1 MNLKLL
7 ILDIDGILTDG
18 TKVYDIEHKPIYKR
32 FMCKDFTAIKR
43 FSAAGI
49 KVIMISGDN
58 WNRTMAEK
66 RNIDFYCT
74 REKGDGLDKSL
85 WLQEFKNTYKVVS
98 RFKKKY
104 PNYRYIG
111 ICIQP
116 FNSLVLNFQR
126 DSGILSEDQYAMI
139 NFENGSKKWVLTLL
153 NKGLIVDENQ
163 VIKEG
168 FGVFTSNN
176 FESILQEFH
185 KN

>member
-7 ILDIDGILTDG
+7 ILEIDGILTDG

-85 WLQEFKNTYKVVS
+85 WLQEFKNTYKVEYDEMMFVGDDY
-98 RFKKKY
+98 FDY
-104 PNYRYIG
+104 
-111 ICIQP
+111 QM
-116 FNSLVLNFQR
+116 FQR
-126 DSGILSEDQYAMI
+126 LTYTACPSDAPLTIKDSAFIKLK
-139 NFENGSKKWVLTLL
+139 SKGGEGCIVELYDICSTLNYL
-153 NKGLIVDENQ
+153 KSVNIEK
-163 VIKEG
+163 VIELDKLEQ
-168 FGVFTSNN
+168 TTA
-176 FESILQEFH
+176 EM
-185 KN
+185 KR

>member
-7 ILDIDGILTDG
+7 ILDIDGILTYW
-18 TKVYDIEHKPIYKR
+18 TKVYDVEHKPIYKR

-85 WLQEFKNTYKVVS
+85 WLQEFKNT
-98 RFKKKY
+98 
-104 PNYRYIG
+104 
-111 ICIQP
+111 
-116 FNSLVLNFQR
+116 
-126 DSGILSEDQYAMI
+126 
-139 NFENGSKKWVLTLL
+139 
-153 NKGLIVDENQ
+153 
-163 VIKEG
+163 
-168 FGVFTSNN
+168 
-176 FESILQEFH
+176 
-185 KN
+185 